1 MLLVVIPAAIVGYAL
16 AGVIGLAAGAGAVL
30 CIWFLGRMLAPP
42 NEGQT
47 FQEFRTRSSEIYRA
61 QHEALRERRQRTR
74 FGLVR
79 TVGFRS
85 PRSGLDRRQPRPESR
100 C

>member
-47 FQEFRTRSSEIYRA
+47 FQEFRTRGSEIYRA
-61 QHEALRERRQRTR
+61 QHEALRERRHRTA
-74 FGLVR
+74 
-79 TVGFRS
+79 
-85 PRSGLDRRQPRPESR
+85 SGSFKQ
-100 C
+100 

>member
-16 AGVIGLAAGAGAVL
+16 AGLIGLAAGAGAVL

-47 FQEFRTRSSEIYRA
+47 F
-61 QHEALRERRQRTR
+61 
-74 FGLVR
+74 
-79 TVGFRS
+79 
-85 PRSGLDRRQPRPESR
+85 
-100 C
+100 

>member
-1 MLLVVIPAAIVGYAL
+1 MLLVVIPAAIIGYAL

-61 QHEALRERRQRTR
+61 QHEALRERRHRTA
-74 FGLVR
+74 
-79 TVGFRS
+79 
-85 PRSGLDRRQPRPESR
+85 SGSFKQ
-100 C
+100 

>member
-30 CIWFLGRMLAPP
+30 CVWFLGRMLAPP
-42 NEGQT
+42 NDGQT

-61 QHEALRERRQRTR
+61 QQEALRERRQRTA
-74 FGLVR
+74 
-79 TVGFRS
+79 
-85 PRSGLDRRQPRPESR
+85 SGPSGR
-100 C
+100 